1 MGFLTGL
8 IRGQYQVEITSDK
21 FLKDASVN
29 FGINKAG
36 PNIPIK
42 CKIPYTNMSL
52 VVKPTLSISQDETD
66 FSMPLEFKIGREN
79 SINSKNKK
87 V

>member
-1 MGFLTGL
+1 MVVGFLTGL

-52 VVKPTLSISQDETD
+52 VVKPTLSISQDEKVSYLLH
-66 FSMPLEFKIGREN
+66 F
-79 SINSKNKK
+79 NKVIK
-87 V
+87 FAFIS